1 VACSSEPGAQPP
13 AAQPQAPSL
22 ARTSPTRAP
31 ADAANGKRPLVKD
44 KEALRRQAADA
55 MKAVELRSLNLLEG
69 GLGASRSTRGVPMAS
84 VKSMASLCGGCA
96 LPQGPAPTAG
106 IAGMPPPALPQPQLS
121 NGSVPAM
128 AQLSSGSIPAMAQLS
143 NGSIPAMPPPPGAAA
158 AAASA
163 AARPQIPSQAAAVL
177 VPPPSAS

>member
-1 VACSSEPGAQPP
+1 
-13 AAQPQAPSL
+13 
-22 ARTSPTRAP
+22 
-31 ADAANGKRPLVKD
+31 
-44 KEALRRQAADA
+44 